1 MITNIQ
7 RNIFILFIVIFFIE
21 CSNQTNISKLN
32 QNFQHI
38 KTYTIPDSL
47 FSDSPLS
54 VTLDNEL
61 NFFYSDLYKRE
72 IVEADSNFTHFTII
86 GRRGQGP
93 YEYSTPSHLFVQ
105 KNYLYYSDS
114 NNGLIKRIPLN
125 WNVPHR
131 AIQIPGMTGSRIFA
145 VLDTLLLASSEGP
158 NYFLK
163 AFNLHKGSGA
173 ILNALKKFPL
183 KKGEKNGNKFN
194 INGGD
199 IIADPVDRLFYF
211 VPTNPSHII
220 VINQNLEIQNN
231 IDLHGI
237 KDIINSK
244 NGKNKSKLSNL
255 LVTRKLCLFHAR
267 ENVLLLH
274 VFEAGSGKQ
283 YYFLIN
289 TDGHIIKTFVS
300 KKRSLLCSR
309 EKIVYFWNFKKS
321 KSDNEYTYFEEYRF
335 HL

>member
-1 MITNIQ
+1 MFTPKHQYI
-7 RNIFILFIVIFFIE
+7 IVAIIVMTTFAGCQKSIE
-21 CSNQTNISKLN
+21 FWDLKE
-32 QNFQHI
+32 NFQLIH
-38 KTYTIPDSL
+38 TYKIADSL
-47 FSDSPLS
+47 FSDSPIS
-54 VTLDNEL
+54 VTLDNKFNL
-61 NFFYSDLYKRE
+61 YYSDLYKRE
-72 IVEADSNFTHFTII
+72 IVETDSNFTHFTIVSN
-86 GRRGQGP
+86 RGLGP

-114 NNGLIKRIPLN
+114 NNGLIKRIPLD

-145 VLDTLLLASSEGP
+145 VLDNLLLASSEGP

-163 AFNLHKGSGA
+163 AFNLHQKSGA
-173 ILNALKKFPL
+173 ILNAFKKFPL
-183 KKGEKNGNKFN
+183 KKGEKYGNKFN

-199 IIADPVDRLFYF
+199 ILADPVDRLFYF
-211 VPTNPSHII
+211 APTNPSHII
-220 VINQNLEIQNN
+220 VIDKNLKIQNN

-237 KDIINSK
+237 KEILNSK
-244 NGKNKSKLSNL
+244 NGNNKSKLSNL

-309 EKIVYFWNFKKS
+309 EKIVY
-321 KSDNEYTYFEEYRF
+321 
-335 HL
+335 